1 MNNRQARLLK
11 YFMRLMLN
19 GQPMKLSVLTYQKW
33 FKTDEKLQSDARA
46 MRRLMLNGEK
56 VFDAFYIHEGSM
68 TAKFSSTFRAIVKQ
82 KYMRGKA
89 V

>member
-46 MRRLMLNGEK
+46 MRPLMLNGEN

-68 TAKFSSTFRAIVKQ
+68 IAKFSSTFRAIVKQ